1 MLKEPTSIWKVV
13 NVKYG
18 RQDKW
23 SMNQNNV
30 PCGDRRLNNQPLN
43 ISHPTIFRVASDPD
57 SLVAQNR
64 EDGIRAP
71 HFRRNMQDWE
81 LDKLI
86 DLLSSRKSFNIP
98 SSAR

>member
-1 MLKEPTSIWKVV
+1 MSSMGGKSNGVRTRTMSLMQIGNGNS
-13 NVKYG
+13 VKL
-18 RQDKW
+18 RK
-23 SMNQNNV
+23 
-30 PCGDRRLNNQPLN
+30 DRRLNNQPLN

-57 SLVAQNR
+57 SLVAQKR

-71 HFRRNMQDWE
+71 HFRRNMQEWE